1 MTTAPTS
8 AGSPGMSSAAAAAAA
23 RMGGGGGGGGAGG
36 PSAAPSAFGA
46 IDPIKLLNRYKWVLL
61 SAAIV
66 GGVLGVGAHLV
77 LRQVYPQWR
86 PAVIFK
92 CTPQSEGVAVLGTMA
107 NDQEM
112 MRFMATEVRQMTSD
126 DVFRRTV
133 EDPQFLTEAKK
144 WASYYMKVDPAT
156 GVEAF
161 DNVEAAKDLED
172 YVAARM
178 IPQTNLIELSM
189 KGTDKFETTAI
200 LGLIR
205 QKYMAALLAQGRAGF
220 DERETSLRKNLERID
235 QEITT
240 LASQRASIIQTQGV
254 DSINDQMNSE
264 RANLQTINQKLV
276 EVTQDLDGARAQSQ
290 IMQDELLSPAGIT
303 YGDDLRQQVDRDPL
317 MLEIKAEISRI
328 ENEQQMVLNMGIG
341 REHRTFEQLEARL
354 VGARSNMD
362 ETRKEL
368 LRKAF
373 DADLDQMRRGLAQ
386 LEAQQRTLDQNAT
399 QKRARLTDLTRI
411 SGQLQDIER
420 QIEGL
425 QTNRAS
431 LSKDL
436 SDIQGLSNLSAAN
449 RVVVASAER
458 PPPEMAFPQ
467 WRLLIPAGVV
477 SVLGLVTGIVFLRE
491 LVDQRVKGPADIAIL
506 PRTRLLGWIPDSAE
520 DPAGAGAAETAFR
533 DRSKGVV
540 AESFRQVRGTLLK
553 RITVADQRTVLVMG
567 GLPGSGATTIVA
579 NLALSLATAE
589 RRVLVI
595 DANFRRPAMHRV
607 FGLQESP
614 GLADVLGASRT
625 LAEVVQA
632 TSTANLDVLTAGSKE
647 HRIYERL
654 STLSMGELLAQV
666 RTKYDVIFID
676 VAPAI
681 VAGDGQA
688 LAQKCD
694 ASILVVRAM
703 SEKRGMVNRI
713 KNELT
718 DARGEFLGV
727 IVNAVRASAGGYM
740 KGNMKVSHEYQQAA

>member
-23 RMGGGGGGGGAGG
+23 RMGGGGGGAGG

-86 PAVIFK
+86 PAAIFN
-92 CTPQSEGVAVLGTMA
+92 CTPPKDDLVTAGMS

-112 MRFMATEVRQMTSD
+112 LRFMATEVRAMTSE
-126 DVFRRTV
+126 DVYRRTV
-133 EDPQFLTEAKK
+133 EDPQFLTQAPK
-144 WASYYMKVDPAT
+144 WASHYMKIDPAT
-156 GVEAF
+156 GGEAF
-161 DNVEAAKDLED
+161 DSVEAAKDLED

-178 IPQTNLIELSM
+178 VPQTTLIELSM
-189 KGTDKFETTAI
+189 KGTDKIETTAI
-200 LGLIR
+200 LGLVR
-205 QKYMAALLAQGRAGF
+205 QKYMAALLARGRADF
-220 DERETSLRKNLERID
+220 DERETSLRANLGRID

-317 MLEIKAEISRI
+317 MLEIKARISSI
-328 ENEQQMVLNMGIG
+328 ENEQQMMLNMGIG
-341 REHRTFEQLEARL
+341 RDHRNFQQAEASL

-362 ETRKEL
+362 ETRKDL

-373 DADLDQMRRGLAQ
+373 DANLDQMRRGLAQ

-436 SDIQGLSNLSAAN
+436 SDIQGLSTLSAAN
-449 RVVVASAER
+449 RVILMQTER
-458 PPPEMAFPQ
+458 VPPEMAFPQ

>member
-1 MTTAPTS
+1 MTTTTTS
-8 AGSPGMSSAAAAAAA
+8 AGQPVATQAAASAAA
-23 RMGGGGGGGGAGG
+23 RMGGGGGA
-36 PSAAPSAFGA
+36 SQTAAPSAFGA

-61 SAAIV
+61 GAAIV
-66 GGVLGVGAHLV
+66 GGCLGVGAHIV

-86 PAVIFK
+86 PAAVFN
-92 CTPQSEGVAVLGTMA
+92 CTPAFEGVAKTTTMA

-112 MRFMATEVRQMTSD
+112 LRFMATEVRQMTSA
-126 DVFRRTV
+126 DVYRRTV
-133 EDPQFLTEAKK
+133 EDPQFVTQAPK
-144 WASYYMKVDPAT
+144 WAAHYMRTDPAT
-156 GVEAF
+156 GLQAF
-161 DNVEAAKDLED
+161 DSDDAAKDLED
-172 YVAARM
+172 YVGARL
-178 IPQTNLIELSM
+178 IPQTTLIELSM

-200 LGLIR
+200 LGLVR
-205 QKYMAALLAQGRAGF
+205 QKYMAELGRRGRAGF
-220 DERETSLRKNLERID
+220 DERQTTLRDSLARVD

-290 IMQDELLSPAGIT
+290 IMQEELNSPAGIT
-303 YGDDLRQQVDRDPL
+303 YGDNLRQQVDREPL
-317 MLEIKAEISRI
+317 MLEVKAEISRI
-328 ENEQQMVLNMGIG
+328 ENEQQTLLNMGIG
-341 REHRTFEQLEARL
+341 REHRSYQQLEARL
-354 VGARSNMD
+354 AGARSNMD
-362 ETRKEL
+362 ETRKDL
-368 LRKAF
+368 LRKSF

-386 LEAQQRTLDQNAT
+386 LEAQRRTLDQNAT

-420 QIEGL
+420 QIQGA
-425 QTNRAS
+425 QANRAS
-431 LSKDL
+431 FSKDL
-436 SDIQGLSNLSAAN
+436 SDIQGLSTLSAAN
-449 RVVVASAER
+449 RVLLVQAER
-458 PPPEMAFPQ
+458 PPQEMAFPQ
-467 WRLLIPAGVV
+467 WRLLIPAGIV
-477 SVLGLVTGIVFLRE
+477 SVLGLVSGIVFLRE

-506 PRTRLLGWIPDSAE
+506 PRTRLLGWIPDAAE

-553 RITVADQRTVLVMG
+553 RIQVADQRTVLVMG
-567 GLPGSGATTIVA
+567 GLPGSGATTVVA
-579 NLALSLATAE
+579 NLALSLASAE

-595 DANFRRPAMHRV
+595 DANFRRPAMHRI

-614 GLADVLGASRT
+614 GLADVLGNSRT
-625 LAEVVQA
+625 LADVIQA
-632 TSTANLDVLTAGSKE
+632 TSTANLDILTAGSKE
-647 HRIYERL
+647 HRIFERL
-654 STLSMGELLAQV
+654 STLAMGELLAQV
-666 RTKYDVIFID
+666 RSKYDVIFVD
-676 VAPAI
+676 VAPAV

-703 SEKRGMVNRI
+703 AEKRGMVNRL

>member
-1 MTTAPTS
+1 MTTATTS
-8 AGSPGMSSAAAAAAA
+8 AGQPGATQAASSAAA
-23 RMGGGGGGGGAGG
+23 RMGGGGGAA
-36 PSAAPSAFGA
+36 PTAAPSAFGA
-46 IDPIKLLNRYKWVLL
+46 IDPIKLLNKYKWVLVV
-61 SAAIV
+61 AAIV
-66 GGVLGVGAHLV
+66 GAGLGVAAHLV
-77 LRQVYPQWR
+77 LRVAYPQWR
-86 PAVIFK
+86 PAAIFN
-92 CTPQSEGVAVLGTMA
+92 CTPAVAKADDLAPIA

-112 MRFMATEVRQMTSD
+112 LRFMATEVRQMTSD
-126 DVFRRTV
+126 DVYRRTV
-133 EDPQFLTEAKK
+133 EDPQFVTQAPK
-144 WASYYMKVDPAT
+144 WAAYYKTTDPAT
-156 GVEAF
+156 GQEVF
-161 DNVEAAKDLED
+161 DSIEAAKDLED
-172 YVAARM
+172 YVTARM
-178 IPQTNLIELSM
+178 IPQTTLIELSM

-200 LGLIR
+200 LGLVR
-205 QKYMAALLAQGRAGF
+205 QKYMQALLERSRTGFEERQQTLRA
-220 DERETSLRKNLERID
+220 SLSRID

-276 EVTQDLDGARAQSQ
+276 EVTQDLDAARAQSQ
-290 IMQDELLSPAGIT
+290 IMQEELNSPAGIT
-303 YGDDLRQQVDRDPL
+303 YGDDLRQRVDREPL

-328 ENEQQMVLNMGIG
+328 ENEQQMLLNMGIG
-341 REHRTFEQLEARL
+341 RDHRSYQQLEARL

-362 ETRKEL
+362 ETRKDL

-399 QKRARLTDLTRI
+399 QKRVRLTDLTRI

-420 QIEGL
+420 QIEGA
-425 QTNRAS
+425 QANRAEVSKQLSEIQS
-431 LSKDL
+431 LST
-436 SDIQGLSNLSAAN
+436 IAASN
-449 RVVVASAER
+449 RVLLVQTER

-491 LVDQRVKGPADIAIL
+491 LVDQRVKGPADITIL
-506 PRTRLLGWIPDSAE
+506 PRTRLLGWIPDAAE

-533 DRSKGVV
+533 DRGKGVV

-567 GLPGSGATTIVA
+567 GLPGSGATTVVA
-579 NLALSLATAE
+579 NLALSLASAD
-589 RRVLVI
+589 RRVLII

-614 GLADVLGASRT
+614 GLADILGAQRA
-625 LAEVVQA
+625 LGDVVQA
-632 TSTANLDVLTAGSKE
+632 TSVANLDILTAGSKE
-647 HRIYERL
+647 HRIFERL
-654 STLSMGELLAQV
+654 STLAMGELLAQV
-666 RTKYDVIFID
+666 RSKYDVIFVD

>member
-8 AGSPGMSSAAAAAAA
+8 AGSPGMSSAASAAAA
-23 RMGGGGGGGGAGG
+23 RMGGGGGGGAGG

-61 SAAIV
+61 GAAIV

-86 PAVIFK
+86 PAAIFN
-92 CTPQSEGVAVLGTMA
+92 CTPPKDDLVTVGMS

-112 MRFMATEVRQMTSD
+112 LRFMATEVRAMTSE
-126 DVFRRTV
+126 DVYRRTV
-133 EDPQFLTEAKK
+133 EDPQFLTQAPK
-144 WASYYMKVDPAT
+144 WASYYMKIDPAT
-156 GVEAF
+156 GGEAF
-161 DNVEAAKDLED
+161 DSVEAAKDLED

-178 IPQTNLIELSM
+178 VPQTTLIELSM
-189 KGTDKFETTAI
+189 KGTDKIETTAI
-200 LGLIR
+200 LGLVR
-205 QKYMAALLAQGRAGF
+205 QKYMAALLARGRADF
-220 DERETSLRKNLERID
+220 DERETSLRANLGRID

-276 EVTQDLDGARAQSQ
+276 EVTQDLDAARAQSE
-290 IMQDELLSPAGIT
+290 IMQQELNSPAGIT

-317 MLEIKAEISRI
+317 MLEIKARISSI
-328 ENEQQMVLNMGIG
+328 ENEQQMMLNMGIG
-341 REHRTFEQLEARL
+341 RDHRNFQQAEASL

-362 ETRKEL
+362 ETRKDL

-373 DADLDQMRRGLAQ
+373 DANLDQMRRGLAQ

-436 SDIQGLSNLSAAN
+436 SDIQGLSTLSAAN
-449 RVVVASAER
+449 RVILMQTER
-458 PPPEMAFPQ
+458 VPPEMAFPQ

-579 NLALSLATAE
+579 NLALSLASAD

-632 TSTANLDVLTAGSKE
+632 TSTANLDILTAGSKE

-740 KGNMKVSHEYQQAA
+740 KGNMKVSHDYQQAA

>member
-23 RMGGGGGGGGAGG
+23 RMGGGGGGAGG

-61 SAAIV
+61 GAAIV

-86 PAVIFK
+86 PAAIFN
-92 CTPQSEGVAVLGTMA
+92 CTPPADDIVTGGMA

-112 MRFMATEVRQMTSD
+112 LRFMATEVRQMTSD
-126 DVFRRTV
+126 DVYRRTV
-133 EDPQFLTEAKK
+133 EDPQFLTQAPK
-144 WASYYMKVDPAT
+144 WASHYMKIDPAT

-161 DNVEAAKDLED
+161 DSVEAAKDLED

-178 IPQTNLIELSM
+178 IPQTTLIELSM

-200 LGLIR
+200 LGLVR
-205 QKYMAALLAQGRAGF
+205 QKYMAALLARGRAGF
-220 DERETSLRKNLERID
+220 DERQTSLRNNLSRID

-276 EVTQDLDGARAQSQ
+276 EVTQDLDAARAQSE
-290 IMQDELLSPAGIT
+290 IMQQELNSPAGIT

-362 ETRKEL
+362 QTRKEL

-386 LEAQQRTLDQNAT
+386 LEAQQRTLDTNAT

-420 QIEGL
+420 QIEGA
-425 QTNRAS
+425 QANRAMT
-431 LSKDL
+431 SKDL
-436 SDIQGLSNLSAAN
+436 SDIEGLSTLSAAN
-449 RVVVASAER
+449 RVLLVQTER

>member
-1 MTTAPTS
+1 
-8 AGSPGMSSAAAAAAA
+8 
-23 RMGGGGGGGGAGG
+23 
-36 PSAAPSAFGA
+36 
-46 IDPIKLLNRYKWVLL
+46 
-61 SAAIV
+61 
-66 GGVLGVGAHLV
+66 
-77 LRQVYPQWR
+77 
-86 PAVIFK
+86 
-92 CTPQSEGVAVLGTMA
+92 
-107 NDQEM
+107 
-112 MRFMATEVRQMTSD
+112 
-126 DVFRRTV
+126 
-133 EDPQFLTEAKK
+133 
-144 WASYYMKVDPAT
+144 
-156 GVEAF
+156 
-161 DNVEAAKDLED
+161 
-172 YVAARM
+172 
-178 IPQTNLIELSM
+178 
-189 KGTDKFETTAI
+189 
-200 LGLIR
+200 
-205 QKYMAALLAQGRAGF
+205 
-220 DERETSLRKNLERID
+220 
-235 QEITT
+235 
-240 LASQRASIIQTQGV
+240 
-254 DSINDQMNSE
+254 
-264 RANLQTINQKLV
+264 
-276 EVTQDLDGARAQSQ
+276 
-290 IMQDELLSPAGIT
+290 
-303 YGDDLRQQVDRDPL
+303 
-317 MLEIKAEISRI
+317 
-328 ENEQQMVLNMGIG
+328 
-341 REHRTFEQLEARL
+341 
-354 VGARSNMD
+354 
-362 ETRKEL
+362 
-368 LRKAF
+368 
-373 DADLDQMRRGLAQ
+373 
-386 LEAQQRTLDQNAT
+386 
-399 QKRARLTDLTRI
+399 
-411 SGQLQDIER
+411 
-420 QIEGL
+420 
-425 QTNRAS
+425 
-431 LSKDL
+431 
-436 SDIQGLSNLSAAN
+436 
-449 RVVVASAER
+449 
-458 PPPEMAFPQ
+458 MAFPQ

>member
-1 MTTAPTS
+1 
-8 AGSPGMSSAAAAAAA
+8 
-23 RMGGGGGGGGAGG
+23 
-36 PSAAPSAFGA
+36 
-46 IDPIKLLNRYKWVLL
+46 
-61 SAAIV
+61 
-66 GGVLGVGAHLV
+66 
-77 LRQVYPQWR
+77 
-86 PAVIFK
+86 
-92 CTPQSEGVAVLGTMA
+92 
-107 NDQEM
+107 
-112 MRFMATEVRQMTSD
+112 
-126 DVFRRTV
+126 
-133 EDPQFLTEAKK
+133 
-144 WASYYMKVDPAT
+144 
-156 GVEAF
+156 
-161 DNVEAAKDLED
+161 
-172 YVAARM
+172 
-178 IPQTNLIELSM
+178 
-189 KGTDKFETTAI
+189 
-200 LGLIR
+200 
-205 QKYMAALLAQGRAGF
+205 
-220 DERETSLRKNLERID
+220 
-235 QEITT
+235 
-240 LASQRASIIQTQGV
+240 
-254 DSINDQMNSE
+254 
-264 RANLQTINQKLV
+264 
-276 EVTQDLDGARAQSQ
+276 
-290 IMQDELLSPAGIT
+290 
-303 YGDDLRQQVDRDPL
+303 
-317 MLEIKAEISRI
+317 
-328 ENEQQMVLNMGIG
+328 
-341 REHRTFEQLEARL
+341 
-354 VGARSNMD
+354 
-362 ETRKEL
+362 
-368 LRKAF
+368 
-373 DADLDQMRRGLAQ
+373 MRRGLAQ

-436 SDIQGLSNLSAAN
+436 SDIQGLSTLSAAN
-449 RVVVASAER
+449 RVILMQTER
-458 PPPEMAFPQ
+458 VPPEMAFPQ